1 MEKNREYIVK
11 SGFFAFILM
20 KKMMMMMG
28 LLIRKKIYTEVFL
41 LLRKLNLHDSF
52 KIKFELQHKY
62 RYKILI

>member
-1 MEKNREYIVK
+1 MEKKEYIVK

-20 KKMMMMMG
+20 KKMMMMG